1 MRLVVL
7 FSAPRM
13 VPHVGGFKQ
22 GMVRAGIKLIVAL
35 AARFGL
41 ELPLL
46 EDVSYFSACN
56 RPFEF
61 TTVPIGCPE

>member
-7 FSAPRM
+7 FSAPCM
-13 VPHVGGFKQ
+13 VPHAGGFKQ
-22 GMVRAGIKLIVAL
+22 GMERAGIELIVAL

-46 EDVSYFSACN
+46 ENVSFFSACN
-56 RPFEF
+56 RPLEF